1 MSGFK
6 GEPRQTSE
14 LLNELDKATI
24 NGDQKLIECLKIE
37 LSERQTKDAIAKT
50 AEAIQQAKRTNSL
63 TIIVLVFS
71 AISIFISLYV
81 IIKG

>member
-71 AISIFISLYV
+71 AISIFISLYG